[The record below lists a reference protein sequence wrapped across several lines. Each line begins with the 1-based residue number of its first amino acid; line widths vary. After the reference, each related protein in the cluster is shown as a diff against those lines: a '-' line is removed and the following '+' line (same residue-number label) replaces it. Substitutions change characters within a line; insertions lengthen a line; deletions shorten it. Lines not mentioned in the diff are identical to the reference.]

1 MSTYVCEHRLYDGYP
16 QRVDPVVLFDL
27 DRNRATMDLE
37 YPMNNSK
44 CHASASSIS
53 LVVKDGSKIL
63 PIISFLILWPVS
75 FTVSFRYWPTFIS
88 GCVCRGLRYVFE
100 RLTSIVS
107 V

>member
-1 MSTYVCEHRLYDGYP
+1 
-16 QRVDPVVLFDL
+16 
-27 DRNRATMDLE
+27 
-37 YPMNNSK
+37 
-44 CHASASSIS
+44 
-53 LVVKDGSKIL
+53 
-63 PIISFLILWPVS
+63 VS